1 MCVVL
6 HPTLHT
12 PGDTVPVHHCM
23 CAAQGWM
30 VGSAHEVVL
39 GRVVKC
45 KVPDAACCSISHINM
60 VPDSLEKCQI
70 SDYHQHEGTWDTCD

>member
-1 MCVVL
+1 
-6 HPTLHT
+6 
-12 PGDTVPVHHCM
+12 
-23 CAAQGWM
+23 M